1 MLAIAADRRGDR
13 RRRQGA
19 RSRRGRAPPEGE
31 VEGRHGAFPSHQT
44 HEPGTAAARRR
55 RLSCAPRSAADF
67 PAWARLREQ
76 SRAFLTPWEPIWPDD
91 DLTRAA
97 FRRRLRRQAEE
108 MARDESYAFLIFDA
122 TSDELLG
129 GLTLGGIR
137 RGVAQAATLGY
148 WMGAPHAGK
157 GHMTR
162 AVAAV
167 VALRL
172 RDAAPASHRGGLHS
186 RQRAVDGAAGAQR
199 LPSRRAGARLSEDQ
213 RRMARSCPVRAVR
226 GRGDAP

>member
-1 MLAIAADRRGDR
+1 MALFRLTKPMDPEPLLRGDGVTLR
-13 RRRQGA
+13 PA
-19 RSRRGRAPPEGE
+19 VSSDY
-31 VEGRHGAFPSHQT
+31 F
-44 HEPGTAAARRR
+44 
-55 RLSCAPRSAADF
+55 
-67 PAWARLREQ
+67 AWARLREQ

-108 MARDESYAFLIFDA
+108 MARDESFAFLIFDA

-167 VALRL
+167 VRFGFATLRL
-172 RDAAPASHRGGLHS
+172 HRIEAACIPNNA
-186 RQRAVDGAAGAQR
+186 
-199 LPSRRAGARLSEDQ
+199 PSIALLERNGFRREG
-213 RRMARSCPVRAVR
+213 MARAYLKIN
-226 GRGDAP
+226 DAWRDHVLFALFEGEATPID